1 MIKYYKYIIYIISL
15 FLSKLFIYK
24 KVGIYNLFIKLSFGN
39 FKYSIYGVKLS
50 NKDKKIIWML
60 HRRCLWNNCW
70 ISQVL

>member
-1 MIKYYKYIIYIISL
+1 MIKYYNYIIYIISL

-50 NKDKKIIWML
+50 NKDKKD
-60 HRRCLWNNCW
+60 NTYDTA
-70 ISQVL
+70 